1 MSASLAGI
9 ALPADINWG
18 DEFSAWRVGQHV
30 ATTLTGAR
38 VVQESALQAGRP
50 ITLATLSHGA
60 GRYSAVVDL
69 ATLRQLQALESAP
82 RTTPMVLVLPAHNSG
97 SRSFDV
103 LWRRTDGLALEA
115 SPIKY
120 IVPAVDADL
129 FSITLRLM
137 TA

>member
-9 ALPADINWG
+9 ELPADIQWT
-18 DEFSAWRVGQHV
+18 DEFSAWRVGQYV

-50 ITLATLSHGA
+50 ITLATVRGSRSL
-60 GRYSAVVDL
+60 SAVVTL
-69 ATLRQLQALESAP
+69 ATLRQLQALESTP
-82 RTTPMVLVLPAHNSG
+82 RSTPMVLVLPAHNSG

-103 LWRRTDGLALEA
+103 LWRRGDGLALEA
-115 SPIKY
+115 APLKH
-120 IVPAVDADL
+120 IVPAFDADL
-129 FSITLRLM
+129 YSLTLRLM

>member
-9 ALPADINWG
+9 ELPADIQWT
-18 DEFSAWRVGQHV
+18 DEFSAWRVGQYV

-50 ITLATLSHGA
+50 ITLATVRGSRSL
-60 GRYSAVVDL
+60 SAVVTL
-69 ATLRQLQALESAP
+69 ATLRQLQALESTP
-82 RTTPMVLVLPAHNSG
+82 RSTPMVLVLPAHNSG

-103 LWRRTDGLALEA
+103 LWRRSDGLALEA
-115 SPIKY
+115 APLKH
-120 IVPAVDADL
+120 IVPAFDADL